1 MEDSPSPVYGA
12 ALLMRFGSDPI
23 RGSNPRSSARLC
35 SRAFGPLPLSLYLP
49 GGTTPRAPRCGLSP
63 ANQVAAQGPRTRL
76 AGYRPQGRGG
86 GSGCSDDDL
95 TDVIGGGP
103 GRLGRDRGEYGSRGA
118 LSWGASK
125 CPRSWS
131 KAAWQRR
138 NGIRS
143 PAEAASAGW
152 PLADGPG
159 CCGRGYGLN
168 FQLDHA
174 TAMFAYSTNN
184 VAREAFFPVHAAR
197 QDGARPEA
205 SGRWRSPS

>member
-1 MEDSPSPVYGA
+1 MLFRSPC
-12 ALLMRFGSDPI
+12 I
-23 RGSNPRSSARLC
+23 C
-35 SRAFGPLPLSLYLP
+35 P
-49 GGTTPRAPRCGLSP
+49 GGRPP
-63 ANQVAAQGPRTRL
+63 GPPD
-76 AGYRPQGRGG
+76 AGYRPQTRWRLRGPGPALRAIARKAGVVALAVRTTTSLTSLVAAPAVSDVTVGSTGRGG
-86 GSGCSDDDL
+86 PC
-95 TDVIGGGP
+95 
-103 GRLGRDRGEYGSRGA
+103 LG
-118 LSWGASK
+118 GASK